1 MWNNKV
7 LDLMIALGK
16 PGDHWSLPQG
26 LTWLCRQGFHEFEE
40 DSPLEHTPEAI
51 LAAECLRGLV
61 KEVMG
66 RMSLVAVWKDDS
78 NEGLLALS
86 LVGPD
91 LGKGGKE
98 LVVYIPLDY

>member
-1 MWNNKV
+1 MWENKV

-26 LTWLCRQGFHEFEE
+26 LTWVSRDGFDEFEE
-40 DSPLEHTPEAI
+40 NSPLEQTSEAI

-61 KEVMG
+61 NGVIGE
-66 RMSLVAVWKDDS
+66 MSLVAVWKDD
-78 NEGLLALS
+78 NREDLLALS

>member
-1 MWNNKV
+1 MWENKV

-26 LTWLCRQGFHEFEE
+26 LTWVSRDGFDEFEE
-40 DSPLEHTPEAI
+40 NSPLEQTSEAI
-51 LAAECLRGLV
+51 LAAECLQKLV

-66 RMSLVAVWKDDS
+66 RMSLVAVWKDDN
-78 NEGLLALS
+78 NEDLLALS
-86 LVGPD
+86 LVGLD
-91 LGKGGKE
+91 NDNRGRE